1 MTQHT
6 ILITGANRGIGLEL
20 VRAFYQSGD
29 WHIIACCRNPGKA
42 AELQDLSQAAE
53 ESVEIHPL
61 DVTSAASVYALAKQL
76 ADRRIDLLLNNAGI
90 MGSPKQGAFDMDFDA
105 WEETF
110 RVNTIA
116 PLRMVQALIGNL
128 RLSSS
133 PKIAT
138 ISSQM
143 GSLQR
148 ESAGAYAYRS
158 SKAAVNKVMQTLSCE
173 MAMENFIITLFH
185 PGWVKTDMGGDQADI
200 TTEES
205 AKGLFAKLS
214 TLKSSDNG
222 RFFKWNGEEH
232 PW

>member
-1 MTQHT
+1 
-6 ILITGANRGIGLEL
+6 
-20 VRAFYQSGD
+20 
-29 WHIIACCRNPGKA
+29 
-42 AELQDLSQAAE
+42 
-53 ESVEIHPL
+53 
-61 DVTSAASVYALAKQL
+61 
-76 ADRRIDLLLNNAGI
+76 
-90 MGSPKQGAFDMDFDA
+90 
-105 WEETF
+105 
-110 RVNTIA
+110 
-116 PLRMVQALIGNL
+116 MVQALIGNL
-128 RLSSS
+128 RLSAS

-214 TLKSSDNG
+214 TLEPSDNG